1 VALPAARTDL
11 LHSLAM
17 ASAGRHALVTGGGS
31 GIGRA
36 VAHRLSRD
44 GAAVT
49 VLDLDLAA
57 AQAVSRELGGAGAR
71 VQAVA
76 ADVAD
81 AGAVRAAVEAAR
93 VGLGG
98 LDVLVCSAGIAGFS
112 PLLEMSDATWDRML
126 AVHLRG
132 TFLVTRAV
140 LPDMLAARWGRIITI
155 SSVGGL
161 RGGPNLTHYA
171 AAKAGV
177 IGFTKALALEVGA
190 QGVTANAVAPGL
202 VDTPMLR
209 GSGMPA
215 ELLEQS
221 RRQIPV
227 GRLGTPEDVAAA
239 CAFLVSE
246 EAGFVTGQVL
256 SPNGGGWL

>member
-1 VALPAARTDL
+1 VTL
-11 LHSLAM
+11 
-17 ASAGRHALVTGGGS
+17 AGRHALVTGGGS

-36 VAHRLSRD
+36 VARHLGRD

-49 VLDLDLAA
+49 VLDLDLDAA
-57 AQAVSRELGGAGAR
+57 RRVAGELAAMGVAAG
-71 VQAVA
+71 AVA

-81 AGAVRAAVEAAR
+81 GDAVRTATDEARRERGAVQI
-93 VGLGG
+93 
-98 LDVLVCSAGIAGFS
+98 LVCSAGIAGFS
-112 PLLEMSDATWDRML
+112 PVLTMTEAAWDRML

-132 TFLVTRAV
+132 TFLVTQAV
-140 LPDMLAARWGRIITI
+140 LPDMLAARWGRVVTL

-161 RGGPNLTHYA
+161 RGGPQLAHYA

-190 QGVTANAVAPGL
+190 HGITANAVAPGL

-215 ELLEQS
+215 DMLEQS

-227 GRLGTPEDVAAA
+227 GRLGTPDDIAAA

-246 EAGFVTGQVL
+246 EAGFVTGQVV

>member
-1 VALPAARTDL
+1 MHPAA
-11 LHSLAM
+11 
-17 ASAGRHALVTGGGS
+17 RHALVTGGAS

-36 VAHRLSRD
+36 VAHRLARD
-44 GAAVT
+44 GTALT
-49 VLDLDLAA
+49 VLDVDRAAAAGVVEELAA
-57 AQAVSRELGGAGAR
+57 RGAR
-71 VQAVA
+71 AQAVA

-81 AGAVRAAVEAAR
+81 GAALRAAIGDAR
-93 VGLGG
+93 AGLGPVH
-98 LDVLVCSAGIAGFS
+98 VLVCSAGIAGFA
-112 PLLEMSDATWDRML
+112 PLLDMTEAAWDRML

-132 TFLVTRAV
+132 TFLAAQAV
-140 LPDMLAARWGRIITI
+140 LPDMLAARWGRIVTV

-190 QGVTANAVAPGL
+190 HGVTANAVAPGL
-202 VDTPMLR
+202 IDTPMLR
-209 GSGMPA
+209 GSGIPA

-239 CAFLVSE
+239 CAFLASD
-246 EAGFVTGQVL
+246 EAAFLTGQVV

>member
-1 VALPAARTDL
+1 MGL
-11 LHSLAM
+11 
-17 ASAGRHALVTGGGS
+17 AGRHALVTGGAS

-36 VAHRLSRD
+36 VAHRLGRE

-49 VLDLDLAA
+49 LLDVNLSAA
-57 AQAVSRELGGAGAR
+57 RAVAEELVAGGIAA
-71 VQAVA
+71 QAVA

-81 AGAVRAAVEAAR
+81 AGAVRAAMGAAR
-93 VGLGG
+93 AGLGAVH
-98 LDVLVCSAGIAGFS
+98 VLVCSAGISGFS
-112 PLLEMSDATWDRML
+112 PLLDMTEAQWDRML

-132 TFLVTRAV
+132 TFLVTQAA
-140 LPDMLAARWGRIITI
+140 LPDMLAARWGRIVTI

-190 QGVTANAVAPGL
+190 HGVTANAVAPGL

-209 GSGMPA
+209 ASGIPPA
-215 ELLEQS
+215 LLEQS
-221 RRQIPV
+221 ERQIPV
-227 GRLGTPEDVAAA
+227 GRLGTPEDVAAT
-239 CAFLVSE
+239 CAFLASE
-246 EAGFVTGQVL
+246 EASFVTGQVV

>member
-1 VALPAARTDL
+1 MGLG
-11 LHSLAM
+11 
-17 ASAGRHALVTGGGS
+17 GRHALVTGGAS

-36 VAHRLSRD
+36 VAHRLGRD
-44 GAAVT
+44 GAGVT
-49 VLDLDLAA
+49 VLDVDLGAARTVAGEVAAAGAA
-57 AQAVSRELGGAGAR
+57 AQAV
-71 VQAVA
+71 V

-81 AGAVRAAVEAAR
+81 AGAVQAAVEAAR
-93 VGLGG
+93 SGLGAVH
-98 LDVLVCSAGIAGFS
+98 VLVCSAGIAGFS
-112 PLLEMSDATWDRML
+112 PLHTMTEAQWDRML

-140 LPDMLAARWGRIITI
+140 LPDMLAAGWGRIVTI

-177 IGFTKALALEVGA
+177 IGFTKALALEVGSH
-190 QGVTANAVAPGL
+190 GVTANAIAPGL

-209 GSGMPA
+209 GSGIPP

-227 GRLGTPEDVAAA
+227 GRLGTPDDVAAA
-239 CAFLVSE
+239 CAFLASD
-246 EAGFVTGQVL
+246 EAGFVTGQVV

>member
-1 VALPAARTDL
+1 VAL
-11 LHSLAM
+11 
-17 ASAGRHALVTGGGS
+17 ASRHALVTGGGS

-36 VAHRLSRD
+36 VAHRLGRD
-44 GAAVT
+44 GAVLT
-49 VLDLDLAA
+49 VLDLDLDAARRVAGELAA
-57 AQAVSRELGGAGAR
+57 AGVAAGAI
-71 VQAVA
+71 A

-81 AGAVRAAVEAAR
+81 GDAVRAATDEARRDRGA
-93 VGLGG
+93 VQI
-98 LDVLVCSAGIAGFS
+98 LVCSAGIAGFS
-112 PLLEMSDATWDRML
+112 PVLTMTEATWDRML

-132 TFLVTRAV
+132 TFLVTQAV
-140 LPDMLAARWGRIITI
+140 LPDMLAARWGRVVTL

-161 RGGPNLTHYA
+161 RGGPQLAHYA

-190 QGVTANAVAPGL
+190 HGITANAVAPGL

-209 GSGMPA
+209 GSGIPA
-215 ELLEQS
+215 DMLEQS
-221 RRQIPV
+221 WRQIPV
-227 GRLGTPEDVAAA
+227 GRLGTPEDIAAA

-246 EAGFVTGQVL
+246 EAGFVTGQVV

>member
-1 VALPAARTDL
+1 MTLGL
-11 LHSLAM
+11 
-17 ASAGRHALVTGGGS
+17 RHALVTGGGS

-36 VAHRLSRD
+36 VAHRLGRD

-49 VLDLDLAA
+49 VLDIDLAA
-57 AQAVSRELGGAGAR
+57 ARRVAEELAAAGVAAG
-71 VQAVA
+71 AVA
-76 ADVAD
+76 ADVAN
-81 AGAVRAAVEAAR
+81 AEAVRAATAEAR
-93 VGLGG
+93 GDRGDVH
-98 LDVLVCSAGIAGFS
+98 VLVCSAGIAGFS
-112 PLLEMSDATWDRML
+112 PVVTMTDAEWDRML

-140 LPDMLAARWGRIITI
+140 LPGMLAARWGRIVTL

-161 RGGPNLTHYA
+161 RGGPQLAHYA

-177 IGFTKALALEVGA
+177 IGFTKALALEVGS

-209 GSGMPA
+209 GSGIPA
-215 ELLEQS
+215 DMLEQS

-227 GRLGTPEDVAAA
+227 GRLGTPDDIAAA

-246 EAGFVTGQVL
+246 EAGFVTGQVV

>member
-1 VALPAARTDL
+1 MGL
-11 LHSLAM
+11 
-17 ASAGRHALVTGGGS
+17 AGRHALVTGGAS

-36 VAHRLSRD
+36 VAHRLGRD
-44 GAAVT
+44 GAAIT
-49 VLDLDLAA
+49 ILDLDLTAARSVAAELAA
-57 AQAVSRELGGAGAR
+57 AGAVSRP
-71 VQAVA
+71 VM

-81 AGAVRAAVEAAR
+81 ANAVHAAVEAAR
-93 VGLGG
+93 AELGA
-98 LDVLVCSAGIAGFS
+98 VHVVVCSAGISGFS
-112 PLLEMSDATWDRML
+112 PLVDMTEAQWDRMV

-132 TFLVTRAV
+132 TFLATRAA
-140 LPDMLAARWGRIITI
+140 LPDMLAARWGRVVTI

-190 QGVTANAVAPGL
+190 QGVTANVVAPGL
-202 VDTPMLR
+202 IDTPMLR
-209 GSGMPA
+209 GSGIPPP
-215 ELLEQS
+215 LLEQS
-221 RRQIPV
+221 SRQIPV
-227 GRLGTPEDVAAA
+227 GRLGTPDDVAAV

-246 EAGFVTGQVL
+246 DAGFITGQVV